1 MAQRHT
7 KALLLVALIIFIA
20 IPATALVPPG
30 RISVYSMP
38 PGALACIDSRYCDTT
53 GASFTVD
60 GNSWHTVVV
69 TERGYLEWTENVYVT
84 SDQTSMVNAYLD
96 LDRNATGI
104 QVYLT
109 PGGGTVCLDNSD
121 CRANVGTPGSI
132 GSTRF
137 SGVSPGYHTVSV
149 EAPADFEDT
158 TELVQ
163 VSLGKITDVRI
174 ALNPFVTAPAPAA
187 TPASRPTGTVRV
199 YVDRTGS
206 TICIDDVDCF
216 VNVGGTPGPGT
227 GTVVFNEVRS
237 DRKHNI
243 TVTAEGYKPVSTEIT
258 VTKDLITTVDVSL
271 QPVTGQT
278 PAPLPETTIPA
289 TTTLMPIPTRAG
301 LACIPVI
308 VALALCGAVL
318 HFRKN
323 NR

>member
-1 MAQRHT
+1 MAQRPT

-20 IPATALVPPG
+20 IPAAALVPPG
-30 RISVYSMP
+30 RITVYSTP

-69 TERGYLEWTENVYVT
+69 TERGYLEWTETVYVT

-121 CRANVGTPGSI
+121 CRAHVGTPGST

-158 TELVQ
+158 TKLVQ
-163 VSLGKITDVRI
+163 VSLGKITEVRI
-174 ALNPFVTAPAPAA
+174 ALNPFVTAPVTP

-237 DRKHNI
+237 DRTHI
-243 TVTAEGYKPVSTEIT
+243 ISVAAEGYKPVSTEIT
-258 VTKDLITTVDVSL
+258 VAQDLITTVDVSL

-278 PAPLPETTIPA
+278 PAPLPETTVPE
-289 TTTLMPIPTRAG
+289 TTTLMPIPTKAG
-301 LACIPVI
+301 LCCIPVI
-308 VALALCGAVL
+308 MALALCGAFL
-318 HFRKN
+318 HCRKN